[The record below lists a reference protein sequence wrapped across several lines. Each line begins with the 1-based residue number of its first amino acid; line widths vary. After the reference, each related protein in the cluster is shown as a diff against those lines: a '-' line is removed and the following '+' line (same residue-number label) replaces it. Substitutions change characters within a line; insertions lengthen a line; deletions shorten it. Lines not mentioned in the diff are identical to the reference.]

1 LISENKFRASRYG
14 LHGKLIDFG
23 KEEELPTKK
32 LMLEYL
38 HMIDEVVD
46 ELGSRDEIDYIH
58 EMLKMGTGADRQ
70 LKVFHETGDLKKV
83 VDYIVEETKVGIFDT
98 APAHK

>member
-1 LISENKFRASRYG
+1 
-14 LHGKLIDFG
+14 
-23 KEEELPTKK
+23 
-32 LMLEYL
+32 
-38 HMIDEVVD
+38 
-46 ELGSRDEIDYIH
+46 
-58 EMLKMGTGADRQ
+58 MLKMGSGADRQ